1 MDKCIFCEIA
11 AKRIP
16 ASVIYEDDDF
26 MAFLDINP
34 LNPGH
39 TLVIPK
45 QHARWTFDV
54 ERFGDYWEVARSVAL
69 SAIEGMKATTVNF
82 LTVGFSVQHA
92 HIHVIPRFEN
102 DGHDE
107 IPDRHAFKKIPK
119 EQMQSICETLKS
131 GMQKHKPKILET
143 AHTQAPPAAPTP
155 AAPQAETQHE
165 QSALSEEDVANIRRE
180 MERG

>member
-1 MDKCIFCEIA
+1 MDKCIFCEIV
-11 AKRIP
+11 AKKIP
-16 ASVIYEDDDF
+16 ASVIYEDDEF

-45 QHARWTFDV
+45 QHLRWTFDV
-54 ERFGDYWEVARSVAL
+54 EKFGEYFEVAKSVAL
-69 SAIEGMKATTVNF
+69 AAKDGMKATTVNF

-92 HIHVIPRFEN
+92 HIHVIPRFDG

-119 EQMQSICETLKS
+119 EEMQAIFETLKS
-131 GMQKHKPKILET
+131 GMLKHKPRKPE
-143 AHTQAPPAAPTP
+143 APPIQQP
-155 AAPQAETQHE
+155 AISPASVQPASDAKDQN
-165 QSALSEEDVANIRRE
+165 ALSEDDVAYIRGE
-180 MERG
+180 MDKG